1 MLPKSK
7 SLVVYAVALLS
18 TAPWVFA
25 QLPEMHPPGRYA
37 WADASLSPD
46 ARTEMV
52 IEQMTLDEKIQLV
65 HGMGWE
71 SIFDPPQAGPGVR
84 ALQPWAFIPGIPRL
98 GVPDLQ
104 ISDSVLG
111 VTGSGGKSRYATAFP
126 SAEAEASSWDLALA
140 AETGST
146 IATEMRAH
154 GLNMSLGSGVNLTR
168 EPRTGRTF
176 EYKGED
182 PILVGLMVREEL
194 KAARAQGL
202 IVGIKH
208 YAVNDQDGGRMFVN
222 SVMDERSMREGDLLP
237 FGNRTS

>member
-1 MLPKSK
+1 MFPKSK
-7 SLVVYAVALLS
+7 SVAVRAVALLS
-18 TAPWVFA
+18 TASWVFA
-25 QLPEMHPPGRYA
+25 QLPETRPPGRQA

-46 ARTEMV
+46 VRADMV

-71 SIFDPPQAGPGVR
+71 AIFDPPQAGPGVR

-104 ISDSVLG
+104 ISDAVLG

-154 GLNMSLGSGVNLTR
+154 GPTIRGG
-168 EPRTGRTF
+168 
-176 EYKGED
+176 
-182 PILVGLMVREEL
+182 I
-194 KAARAQGL
+194 AAHLATL
-202 IVGIKH
+202 
-208 YAVNDQDGGRMFVN
+208 
-222 SVMDERSMREGDLLP
+222 RSAA
-237 FGNRTS
+237 